1 MKRLIKDLTFDEL
14 KKWLENIGEKPF
26 RASQIFEW
34 LYKKNATD
42 VMQLTNLPLE
52 LREKIGDEFLI
63 NSLQILQHQS
73 DGESIKFLF
82 ELGDK
87 NGIESVFLP
96 YRYGNAICVSTQVG
110 CRMNCR
116 FCASAIGGFVR
127 NLSAGEMVDQII
139 NVENF
144 TGKRITN
151 VVLMGSGEPFDNIEN
166 VFKFIEIINSKEGKN
181 IGARHI
187 TISTVGIAEGI
198 YRLCDFPKQVNLA
211 ISLHAPNN
219 RLRDKLV
226 PMNKKYPVEDIM
238 KAVDYYIQKTNRR
251 VTFEYALIDGVNDSI
266 ECAVELGQMLKGKLV
281 HVNLI
286 PVNPVEEKGFRRPSK
301 EKIKAF
307 FETLRSYQ
315 IQVTIRREL
324 GSSIS
329 AACGQLRRRYFNIS
343 EN

>member
-1 MKRLIKDLTFDEL
+1 MKRFIKDSTIDEL
-14 KKWLENIGEKPF
+14 KIWLESVGEKPF
-26 RASQIFEW
+26 RATQIFEW
-34 LYKKNATD
+34 LYKKNSTD
-42 VMQLTNLPLE
+42 VMQFTSLPLE
-52 LREKIGDEFLI
+52 LREKIEDEFLI
-63 NSLQILQHQS
+63 NSLQILKHQS

-82 ELGDK
+82 ELCDK
-87 NGIESVFLP
+87 NGVESVFLP

-110 CRMNCR
+110 CKMNCR

-187 TISTVGIAEGI
+187 TISTVGIVEGI

-219 RLRDKLV
+219 SLRDKLV
-226 PMNKKYPVEDIM
+226 PINKKYPVEDIM
-238 KAVDYYIQKTNRR
+238 KAVDYYIKRTNRR

-266 ECAVELGQMLKGKLV
+266 ECAQELGKMLKGKLV

-286 PVNPVEEKGFRRPSK
+286 PFNPVEEKGFRRPSK
-301 EKIKAF
+301 EKIKVF
-307 FETLRSYQ
+307 FETLKSYQ
-315 IQVTIRREL
+315 INVTIRREL

-329 AACGQLRRRYFNIS
+329 AACGQLRKRYFNI
-343 EN
+343 

>member
-1 MKRLIKDLTFDEL
+1 MKRFIKDLTIDEL
-14 KKWLENIGEKPF
+14 KIWLESVGEKPF
-26 RASQIFEW
+26 RATQIFEW

-42 VMQLTNLPLE
+42 VMQFTNLPLE
-52 LREKIGDEFLI
+52 LRKKIYDEFLM

-82 ELGDK
+82 ELCDK

-96 YRYGNAICVSTQVG
+96 YRYGNAVCVSTQVG
-110 CRMNCR
+110 CKMNCG

-127 NLSAGEMVDQII
+127 NLTPGEMVDQII
-139 NVENF
+139 SAENF

-166 VFKFIEIINSKEGKN
+166 VFKFIEIINSKDGKN

-187 TISTVGIAEGI
+187 TISTVGIVEGI

-219 RLRDKLV
+219 SLRDKLV
-226 PMNKKYPVEDIM
+226 PINKKYPIEDIM

-266 ECAVELGQMLKGKLV
+266 DCAQELGRILKGKLV

-301 EKIKAF
+301 EK
-307 FETLRSYQ
+307 
-315 IQVTIRREL
+315 
-324 GSSIS
+324 
-329 AACGQLRRRYFNIS
+329 
-343 EN
+343 

>member
-26 RASQIFEW
+26 RTSQIFEW

-42 VMQLTNLPLE
+42 VMQFTNLPLE
-52 LREKIGDEFLI
+52 LREKIEDEFLI
-63 NSLQILQHQS
+63 NSLQILKHQS

-82 ELGDK
+82 ELCDK
-87 NGIESVFLP
+87 NGVESVFLP

-110 CRMNCR
+110 CKMNCR

-187 TISTVGIAEGI
+187 TISTVGIVEGI

-219 RLRDKLV
+219 SLRDKLV
-226 PMNKKYPVEDIM
+226 PINKKYPVEDIM
-238 KAVDYYIQKTNRR
+238 KAVDYYIKRTNRR

-266 ECAVELGQMLKGKLV
+266 ECAQELGKMLKGKLV

-301 EKIKAF
+301 EKIKVF
-307 FETLRSYQ
+307 FETLKSYQ
-315 IQVTIRREL
+315 INVTIRREL

-329 AACGQLRRRYFNIS
+329 AACGQLRKRYFNI
-343 EN
+343 

>member
-1 MKRLIKDLTFDEL
+1 MKRLIKDLL

-26 RASQIFEW
+26 RTSQIFEW

-42 VMQLTNLPLE
+42 VMQFTNLPLE
-52 LREKIGDEFLI
+52 LREKIEDEFLI
-63 NSLQILQHQS
+63 NSLQILKHQS

-82 ELGDK
+82 ELCDK
-87 NGIESVFLP
+87 NGVESVFLP

-110 CRMNCR
+110 CKMNCR

-187 TISTVGIAEGI
+187 TISTVGIVEGI

-219 RLRDKLV
+219 SLRDKLV
-226 PMNKKYPVEDIM
+226 PINKKYPVEDIM
-238 KAVDYYIQKTNRR
+238 KAVDYYIKRTNRR

-266 ECAVELGQMLKGKLV
+266 ECAQELGKMLKGKLV

-301 EKIKAF
+301 EKIKVMLQL
-307 FETLRSYQ
+307 EESL
-315 IQVTIRREL
+315 
-324 GSSIS
+324 
-329 AACGQLRRRYFNIS
+329 AAVYLQRVDS
-343 EN
+343 

>member
-1 MKRLIKDLTFDEL
+1 MKRFIKDLTIDEL
-14 KKWLENIGEKPF
+14 KIWLESVGEKPF
-26 RASQIFEW
+26 RATQIFEW

-42 VMQLTNLPLE
+42 VMQFTNLPLE
-52 LREKIGDEFLI
+52 LRKKIYDEFLM

-82 ELGDK
+82 ELCDK

-96 YRYGNAICVSTQVG
+96 YRYGNAVCVSTQVG
-110 CRMNCR
+110 CKMNCG

-127 NLSAGEMVDQII
+127 NLTPGEMVDQII
-139 NVENF
+139 SAENF

-166 VFKFIEIINSKEGKN
+166 VFKFIEIINSKDGKN

-187 TISTVGIAEGI
+187 TISTVGIVEGI

-219 RLRDKLV
+219 SLRDKLV
-226 PMNKKYPVEDIM
+226 PINKKYPIEDIM

-266 ECAVELGQMLKGKLV
+266 DCAQELGRILKGKLV

-301 EKIKAF
+301 EKIKVF
-307 FETLRSYQ
+307 FETLKSYQ
-315 IQVTIRREL
+315 INVTIRREL

-329 AACGQLRRRYFNIS
+329 AACGQLRKRYFNI
-343 EN
+343 

>member
-1 MKRLIKDLTFDEL
+1 MKKPIKDLTLDEL
-14 KKWLENIGEKPF
+14 KKWFENIGEKPF
-26 RASQIFEW
+26 RAGQVFEW

-42 VMQLTNLPLE
+42 VMQFSNLPVE
-52 LREKIGDEFLI
+52 LRKKIYDEFLI

-73 DGESIKFLF
+73 DGESIKFLY
-82 ELGDK
+82 ELCDK
-87 NGIESVFLP
+87 NGIESVFLH

-110 CRMNCR
+110 CKMNCS

-127 NLSAGEMVDQII
+127 NLSPGEMVDQVI
-139 NVENF
+139 NAENF

-166 VFKFIEIINSKEGKN
+166 VFKFIDIINSKEGKN

-187 TISTVGIAEGI
+187 TISTIGIVEGI
-198 YRLCDFPKQVNLA
+198 YRLCNFPKQVNLA

-219 RLRDKLV
+219 SLRDKLV
-226 PMNKKYPVEDIM
+226 PINKKYPIEDIM
-238 KAVDYYIQKTNRR
+238 KAIDYYIQKTNRR
-251 VTFEYALIDGVNDSI
+251 VTFEYALIDGINDST
-266 ECAVELGQMLKGKLV
+266 ECAQELGKILKGKLV

-286 PVNPVEEKGFRRPSK
+286 PINPVEEKGFRRPSK
-301 EKIKAF
+301 EKIKTF
-307 FETLRSYQ
+307 FETLKSYQ

-329 AACGQLRRRYFNIS
+329 AACGQLRRRYFNI
-343 EN
+343 

>member
-1 MKRLIKDLTFDEL
+1 MKKLIKDLTLDEL
-14 KKWLENIGEKPF
+14 KKWFENIGEKPF
-26 RASQIFEW
+26 RAGQVFEW

-42 VMQLTNLPLE
+42 VMQFTNLPLE
-52 LREKIGDEFLI
+52 LRKKIYDEFLM
-63 NSLQILQHQS
+63 NSLRILQHQS

-82 ELGDK
+82 ELCDK

-96 YRYGNAICVSTQVG
+96 YRYGNAVCVSTQVG
-110 CRMNCR
+110 CKMNCR

-127 NLSAGEMVDQII
+127 NLTPGEMVDQII
-139 NVENF
+139 NAENF

-187 TISTVGIAEGI
+187 TISTVGIVEGI

-219 RLRDKLV
+219 SLRDKLV
-226 PMNKKYPVEDIM
+226 PINKKYPIEDIM

-266 ECAVELGQMLKGKLV
+266 ECAQELGKMLKGKLV

-286 PVNPVEEKGFRRPSK
+286 PVNPVEEKGFKRPSK
-301 EKIKAF
+301 EKIKTF

-329 AACGQLRRRYFNIS
+329 AACGQLRKRYFNI
-343 EN
+343 